1 MIIGVIGGNSVDNQ
15 TYELEYQLGKAI
27 AKEGWIIVCGG
38 LRGVMEAVS
47 KGAFENGGLTVGILP
62 GNNKNTANPWI
73 KIPIPTG
80 IGVARNYIIVYTAD
94 IIVAING
101 RYGTLNEITAA
112 FNAGKKVIGLNTWE
126 MNKLNIDNNLF
137 IPVSSVEEVIKKI
150 KEIE

>member
-15 TYELEYQLGKAI
+15 TYELAYQLGKAI
-27 AKEGWIIVCGG
+27 AKEGWVIVCGG

>member
-15 TYELEYQLGKAI
+15 TYELAYQLGKAI